1 MNIRDLEQEIQD
13 ASNVLVLAPLTPTG
27 NQACMELIASASP
40 EETNLAA
47 VTYMQPP
54 NQWIDDWRENIG
66 TLPHETEFIHAS
78 GMAESESYDET
89 TPKNVTTAVVDP
101 TDPMEI
107 IVPLSEHLE
116 KWTNDDRQ
124 PVVAV
129 QTLTVLL
136 EYIDFDTAFRYLHIL
151 THRVQAAGAVGYYQ
165 IDPDVHDPE
174 TINTLKTLFDTVVE
188 VSDDGTEWTTMP
200 TYDPDA
206 STGDEAT
213 DDEATDDEATD
224 QTTASSGPLSSLAT
238 MVSDL
243 FSSDGDAS
251 TESTTER
258 TETGSDESTTPETDG
273 ESRERTTTETTV
285 PENLADEE
293 MLTDEE
299 RIRSLLIQYG
309 GRMKQ
314 ADITAETSWSK
325 STVSRKLSK
334 MEEADEI
341 TRIQVGRGNLVFLNG
356 SEPEASKSPFEA

>member
-1 MNIRDLEQEIQD
+1 MNIQELKEEIQG

-27 NQACMELIASASP
+27 NRACMELLASASP
-40 EETNLAA
+40 EETNLTA
-47 VTYMQPP
+47 VTYTQPP
-54 NQWIDDWRENIG
+54 NQWIDDWWENIG
-66 TLPHETEFIHAS
+66 NLPNETKFIHAS
-78 GMAESESYDET
+78 GMAESKSYDET
-89 TPKNVTTAVVDP
+89 TPENVATTVVDP

-107 IVPLSEHLE
+107 IVPLSEYLE
-116 KWTNDDRQ
+116 KWPDNDKQ
-124 PVVAV
+124 TFIAV

-151 THRVQAAGAVGYYQ
+151 THRVQAVGAIGYYQ

-174 TINTLKTLFDTVVE
+174 TINTLKTLFDAVVE
-188 VSDDGTEWTTMP
+188 VTDDGTEWTTTP
-200 TYDPDA
+200 TYDPDIP
-206 STGDEAT
+206 TGDETT
-213 DDEATDDEATD
+213 DDEAIDDEAM
-224 QTTASSGPLSSLAT
+224 ASSGPLSSFAT
-238 MVSDL
+238 LVSDL

-251 TESTTER
+251 AESTTEH
-258 TETGSDESTTPETDG
+258 TETRSNEPTIAETDG
-273 ESRERTTTETTV
+273 KSRESTATETTV

-299 RIRSLLIQYG
+299 QIRSLLIQYG

-334 MEEADEI
+334 MEDDDEI